1 MTTARTIPS
10 DTESPLGTE
19 DLQAWY
25 REIAVAHYND
35 IFRYCRSLTFTEAD
49 ALDLTQNAFLKL
61 GQQLSKIRD
70 RGNIKRWLLSVAY
83 REFVDGYRHRKRFPK
98 MSIDAEPEP
107 TARMGTT
114 DPHTSLDAESALAAL
129 HHLPGQYRAPLA
141 LFYLED
147 LSYKDIADT
156 LGIPIGTVMS
166 RLRRG
171 KDRLRVSL
179 EGAET
184 RDPRING
191 VSASAVR

>member
-1 MTTARTIPS
+1 MTTARTLPS
-10 DTESPLGTE
+10 DTGAHPDTE
-19 DLQAWY
+19 DLHAWY
-25 REIAVAHYND
+25 REAAVAHYND
-35 IFRYCRSLTFTEAD
+35 VFRYCRSLTFTEAD

-61 GQQLSKIRD
+61 GQQLSKIRE

-129 HHLPGQYRAPLA
+129 HRLPAKYRAPLA

-147 LSYKDIADT
+147 LSYKDIAET
-156 LGIPIGTVMS
+156 LDIPMGTVMS

-171 KDRLRVSL
+171 KDRLRASL
-179 EGAET
+179 EGAEKHE
-184 RDPRING
+184 PMPQQN
-191 VSASAVR
+191 